1 MDLASAGDRSMAS
14 KQLLYADEARQRL
27 LSGVSKLARAVR
39 CTLGPRG
46 RNAVLDKGWGSPNVT
61 KDGVTVAEE
70 IELEDPYENMGA
82 QLVKEAA
89 SKTSDVAGDGTTT
102 ATVLAEAIF
111 REGLKRIAAGHDP
124 MALVR
129 GVQKGVDRV
138 VEELNRLAEK
148 IDARD
153 EKEITEVATI
163 ASNNNKEIG
172 AKLAEAMKKVGAT
185 NGVITVEEGKT
196 AETEVV
202 VVQGMQFD
210 RGYLSP
216 HFVTNQESVT
226 CELENPYILI
236 YEEKISSA
244 KSLIPLLETVSRKKE
259 PLLIIAE
266 DVEGDALATL
276 VLNKL
281 KGILQVCAVKAPGYG
296 DRRKAMLED
305 IATLTGGRAI
315 FKDLGIQLE
324 SIQLSDLGRAK
335 KVKVDAEN
343 TTITEG
349 AGDRKT
355 IEGRCEMIRREI
367 TKTDSDYDR
376 EKLQERLAKLAGGVA
391 QLKVGAATETEMKER
406 KALYE
411 DALHATRAALAEG
424 IVAGG
429 GVALLQARK
438 SLDKLEVEGDEE
450 AGVQVLKH
458 VLEMPCRFIAENAGL
473 DGSVV
478 VANIRRTREKN
489 YGYDAETGE
498 YTDLRKRGIVDPVKV
513 TRTALQNGASVACL
527 LLTTE
532 SMVADIPEKKK
543 KDDHHD
549 HHGGMGGMGGMGDMG
564 MGGMGGMGGMM

>member
-1 MDLASAGDRSMAS
+1 MAA
-14 KQLLYADEARQRL
+14 KQLAYSDEARQKL
-27 LSGVSKLARAVR
+27 LAGVSKLARAVR
-39 CTLGPRG
+39 STLGPRG

-70 IELEDPYENMGA
+70 IELQDPYENMGA

-89 SKTSDVAGDGTTT
+89 SKSSDVAGDGTTT
-102 ATVLAEAIF
+102 ATILAEAIY
-111 REGLKRIAAGHDP
+111 REGLKSIAAGADP

-129 GVQKGVDRV
+129 GIQKAVERV
-138 VEELNRLAEK
+138 VEELHRIAEK
-148 IDARD
+148 IDDKD

-163 ASNNNKEIG
+163 AANNNPEIG
-172 AKLAEAMKKVGAT
+172 KKLAEAMKLVGAS

-196 AETEVV
+196 AETEGV

-216 HFVTNQESVT
+216 HFVTNQDTVT
-226 CELENPYILI
+226 VELENPYILI

-244 KSLIPLLETVSRKKE
+244 KSLIPLLETISKKKE

-305 IATLTGGRAI
+305 IATLTGGKAV

-324 SIQLSDLGRAK
+324 NIQLRDLGRAK
-335 KVKVDAEN
+335 KVKIDSEN

-349 AGDRKT
+349 AGDKKA
-355 IEGRCEMIRREI
+355 IDGRVEMIRRELK
-367 TKTDSDYDR
+367 TTDSEYDR

-391 QLKVGAATETEMKER
+391 QVKVGAATETEMKER
-406 KALYE
+406 KALYD

-429 GVALLQARK
+429 GVALLQAAK
-438 SLDKLEVEGDEE
+438 ALDKLSLKGDE
-450 AGVQVLKH
+450 AFGVSLLRRVLD
-458 VLEMPCRFIAENAGL
+458 MPCRMIAENAGL
-473 DGSVV
+473 DGTV
-478 VANIRRTREKN
+478 
-489 YGYDAETGE
+489 
-498 YTDLRKRGIVDPVKV
+498 
-513 TRTALQNGASVACL
+513 
-527 LLTTE
+527 
-532 SMVADIPEKKK
+532 
-543 KDDHHD
+543 
-549 HHGGMGGMGGMGDMG
+549 
-564 MGGMGGMGGMM
+564 